1 MRSTARRR
9 IRWRLRP
16 LSLPPR
22 PYAPRTVAG
31 ACVVSLCRNRSR
43 NQITT
48 VSVEQFGPVRH
59 SSRSAASMAT
69 MPLGL
74 STRSARFEEGSEV
87 FLEGPV
93 DWELNRLQ
101 RQCKLMEGQRRT
113 YSKEVHQRISKQL
126 EEIRQLEVLRAKL
139 QMQISVAQSQVKRLK
154 DSQRLE
160 DMDRLLKCRAQVQA
174 ETEALQEQAR
184 ALDKQIQEWENH
196 ILTQSKK
203 ASTPGVILNQKMKI
217 QRRIQILEDQLDRVT
232 CHFDIQLVRNAALR
246 EELDLLRI
254 ERGRYL
260 NMDRKLKKEI
270 HLLRETVGAL
280 STSSTSAY
288 TAREE
293 AKTKMGLLRER
304 AEKEVAQS
312 ETEAQIL
319 QRQISHL
326 EQLHRFLKLKNHDR
340 QPDPDIVQKQEQ
352 RAWEVAEGLRKTSQ
366 EKLVLR
372 YEDALNKLAQLTG
385 ESDPDL
391 LVEKYLELEE
401 RNFAEFNF
409 INEQN
414 SELHHLQ
421 EEIKEMQEA
430 LVSEHASQDTQHL
443 QQEQQCRTLQQEV
456 DTVCSESQQLEAR
469 LQALRAQLEKLK
481 ADIQLLFEKAQCDSS
496 VIKDLL
502 GVKTHLRD
510 RDMRLFLSTIEK
522 RLVQLLTVQAFLEVQ
537 VELQDL
543 QQQEEATRKLE
554 SSPSLAFSSTQISLS
569 VPSLGTPK
577 RTSVIPESI
586 LSHKTSR
593 GRGASSISHVT
604 FGDSGSAAGPMTLAS
619 VSASVALVSSRGSV
633 VGRGAFKHT
642 SSSSYL
648 GSTGYLETSR
658 GQESTGGGAQSQ
670 SMGSELSRGHG
681 SSSGP
686 GSRPSSSTSKD
697 SRGYN

>member
-1 MRSTARRR
+1 MR
-9 IRWRLRP
+9 
-16 LSLPPR
+16 
-22 PYAPRTVAG
+22 
-31 ACVVSLCRNRSR
+31 
-43 NQITT
+43 
-48 VSVEQFGPVRH
+48 
-59 SSRSAASMAT
+59 
-69 MPLGL
+69 LGM
-74 STRSARFEEGSEV
+74 STRSARSEEGSEV

-93 DWELNRLQ
+93 EWELNRLQ
-101 RQCKLMEGQRRT
+101 RQCKVMELERRT

-174 ETEALQEQAR
+174 EIEALQEQTR
-184 ALDKQIQEWENH
+184 ALDKQIQEWESH

-203 ASTPGVILNQKMKI
+203 ASTPSAILNHKVKI
-217 QRRIQILEDQLDRVT
+217 QRRIKILEDQLDRVT

-260 NMDRKLKKEI
+260 NVDRKLKKEI

-280 STSSTSAY
+280 STASTSAY

-312 ETEAQIL
+312 ETDAQIL

-340 QPDPDIVQKQEQ
+340 QPDPDVVQKQEQ

-385 ESDPDL
+385 ESDPEL

-430 LVSEHASQDTQHL
+430 LVSERASQDTQRL
-443 QQEQQCRTLQQEV
+443 QQEQQCSTLQQEV

-481 ADIQLLFEKAQCDSS
+481 ADIQLLFDKAQCDSS

-502 GVKTHLRD
+502 GVKTYLRD

-537 VELQDL
+537 NHTPLADAALLALGQSQEDPPKKTTPLQPPDTLEDSPGFVVKEDYPMSKEELLSQVVKSVELQDL
-543 QQQEEATRKLE
+543 QQEEAARKLE

-577 RTSVIPESI
+577 RTSVVPESI

-593 GRGASSISHVT
+593 GRGVGSISHVT
-604 FGDSGSAAGPMTLAS
+604 FGDSGSVAGPTTLAS
-619 VSASVALVSSRGSV
+619 VSASGVLVSSRGSV
-633 VGRGAFKHT
+633 VGRGAFKYT

-648 GSTGYLETSR
+648 GSTGYMETSR
-658 GQESTGGGAQSQ
+658 GQESTGGGVQSQ
-670 SMGSELSRGHG
+670 SMGSELSRGHA

-686 GSRPSSSTSKD
+686 VSSALPASRPSSSTSKD